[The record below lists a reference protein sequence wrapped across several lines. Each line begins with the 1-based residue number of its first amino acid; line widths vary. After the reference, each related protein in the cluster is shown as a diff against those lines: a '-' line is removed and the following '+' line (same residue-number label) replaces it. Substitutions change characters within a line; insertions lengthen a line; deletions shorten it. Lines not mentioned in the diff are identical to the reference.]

1 MLVSGGKVLAID
13 RIKTNSATV
22 SGDGVWTELGLNTS
36 AVIDPIKNDI
46 SSLSSNVN
54 KISGDLNSISGAI
67 SAETTAREN
76 ADNQLNNA
84 ITAEIQRATDA
95 ENLLSAAIDTK
106 QKKLS
111 AGDNIQITPGEEY
124 DTISVTG
131 IKPTTYFATP
141 YNRHTSSD
149 YFNFNLDTLSANSEI
164 SYFNLSIGYKVST
177 SGTEPYNAYSAY
189 SACIEVNNELVDTHY
204 IIGNIPFENHFIS
217 KNILNNNE
225 NKTYKITIDKA
236 NELNISDIDIT
247 CVGYIGDT
255 DSMTIGVLGT
265 SGSILTFGNTI
276 LRA

>member
-13 RIKTNSATV
+13 RIKTNSATL

-76 ADNQLNNA
+76 ADIQLNNA

-106 QKKLS
+106 QKKLL

-177 SGTEPYNAYSAY
+177 SGTEPYNAYSA
-189 SACIEVNNELVDTHY
+189 CIEVNNELVDTHY
-204 IIGNIPFENHFIS
+204 IIGNIPCENHFIS

-255 DSMTIGVLGT
+255 DPITIGVLGT

>member
-13 RIKTNSATV
+13 RIKTNSATL

-54 KISGDLNSISGAI
+54 KISGDLNSISGQVNALSGEI

-76 ADNQLNNA
+76 ADNF
-84 ITAEIQRATDA
+84 
-95 ENLLSAAIDTK
+95 LSAAIDTK

-111 AGDNIQITPGEEY
+111 AGDNILITTGEEY

-149 YFNFNLDTLSANSEI
+149 YFNFNLNTLSANSAI

-177 SGTEPYNAYSAY
+177 SGTEPYSAY
-189 SACIEVNNELVDTHY
+189 SASIEVNNELVDTHY
-204 IIGNIPFENHFIS
+204 IIGNIPCENHFIS

-225 NKTYKITIDKA
+225 NKTYEIKIDKA

-255 DSMTIGVLGT
+255 DPMTIGVLGT
-265 SGSILTFGNTI
+265 NGSILTFGNTI

>member
-13 RIKTNSATV
+13 RIKTNSATL

-76 ADNQLNNA
+76 ADYQLNNA

-95 ENLLSAAIDTK
+95 EQLLSAAIDTK

-149 YFNFNLDTLSANSEI
+149 YFNFNLNTLSVNTAI

-177 SGTEPYNAYSAY
+177 NGTVPNSAY
-189 SACIEVNNELVDTHY
+189 SACIEVNGELVDTHY
-204 IIGNIPFENHFIS
+204 IIGNIPYENHFIS

-225 NKTYKITIDKA
+225 NKTYEIKIDKA

-255 DSMTIGVLGT
+255 DPMTIGVLGT
-265 SGSILTFGNTI
+265 NGSILTFGNTI

>member
-13 RIKTNSATV
+13 RIKTNSATL

-67 SAETTAREN
+67 SAEITAREN
-76 ADNQLNNA
+76 ADIQLNNA
-84 ITAEIQRATDA
+84 ITAETQRATDA

-111 AGDNIQITPGEEY
+111 AGDNIQITTGDEY

-177 SGTEPYNAYSAY
+177 SDTEPYNAYSA
-189 SACIEVNNELVDTHY
+189 CIEVNGELVDTHY

-225 NKTYKITIDKA
+225 NKTYEITIKKA

>member
-177 SGTEPYNAYSAY
+177 SGTEPYNAYSA
-189 SACIEVNNELVDTHY
+189 CIEVNNELVDTHY